1 MVTVLFAD
9 LVGFTSRSE
18 RMDVEDV
25 RSTLVRYHELVR
37 RELER
42 FGGTVEKFI
51 GDAVVAM
58 FGAPAAHEDDPQR
71 AVLAAL
77 AIQAAMAHLRDT
89 VPQLDLHVRVGV
101 NTGEAL
107 VALGANPLA
116 GEGLAHG
123 DVVNTAARLQAA
135 APVDG
140 VLVGEVT
147 YRATGRVVEY
157 EPAEDL
163 QVKGKR
169 EPLKV
174 WSARAA
180 KPADT
185 DPRSPHA
192 TPLVGR
198 DSQLDAV
205 WSALGRVREHRSPQ
219 LVTVVGVPGIGKS
232 RLVFELLR
240 RVEQEGE
247 PIAQLKGRSLPY
259 GEGVTFW
266 ALAEVVRSAA
276 GILHSDG
283 MGSAAGKLH
292 ETVAAGFTDAREAAW
307 VEAQLRPLLGVEQR
321 GEPAEDRQVEAFAA
335 WRRFLESLAAQHPL
349 VLVFEDLHWAD
360 DALLDFVHQLVELM
374 SAVPVL
380 VLCTARPELLDRRP
394 DWGGDRT
401 DTLTMSLPPLSERDT
416 ATLIAALLD
425 RVALPA
431 ETQTALLSRAEGN
444 PLYAQ
449 EYVRM
454 LLDRGFLVRRGRRW
468 ALAGSGELPLPES
481 VHGIIA
487 ARLDALAPEDKALV
501 QDAAVI
507 GKVVWA
513 GAVARVAGRG
523 RWEVEEQLHRLQQR
537 EFLRVEPESSVDGET
552 QYTFQHALIRDVAYA
567 QVVRSARAEKHTRVA
582 GWIESLGDE
591 RGDWIELLAHHYL
604 TALDL
609 YTAAG
614 SNTGELPAQ
623 ARAALLEAADRAL
636 GLNAFAAAARFYAS
650 AFSLYPEG
658 AGAPPVLRYRYARA
672 RMFSEDVLPPD
683 LELVARELAA
693 AGDLESAADAESEIG
708 IWLDQH
714 GDKATALQHLTR
726 AVDLLAHEPMSPAK
740 AGVLTSLA
748 SVYVLQGRLD
758 EAIQTAGDAGVIASE
773 LGLDDLRAW
782 SHQTLALAWLQ
793 QQDVRAIAEF
803 ERAAAIARTL
813 ESYDGAM
820 IDHNYGIC
828 LLALGDLAGAGQA
841 QADSKR
847 RASRLG
853 LTYITQ
859 LVDAAQGCLLYHGGD
874 WDGAARAAD
883 RMIADG
889 DRESSHGD
897 AVEAHTLRARID
909 AARGDGA
916 SATRHATEAV
926 RLARQIGEPQYFV
939 SALGV
944 AAHLCVVEGRVD
956 EAADLVDEL
965 LSRWWMGVA
974 ISPEALMSAAFAASL
989 IPALSDRFAAAAGEF
1004 ALPSRWVEAAGVV
1017 AGGNFERAA
1026 DLYAG
1031 IGSLPD
1037 EAYARLQAGSPAQ
1050 VERSVSFWRSVGAT
1064 AYLGAAE
1071 DGLRAGGGAGARMR
1085 QSPPG

>member
-1 MVTVLFAD
+1 MRTIP
-9 LVGFTSRSE
+9 
-18 RMDVEDV
+18 
-25 RSTLVRYHELVR
+25 
-37 RELER
+37 
-42 FGGTVEKFI
+42 K
-51 GDAVVAM
+51 
-58 FGAPAAHEDDPQR
+58 R

-163 QVKGKR
+163 RVKGKR

-185 DPRSPHA
+185 DPRSPHT

-205 WSALGRVREHRSPQ
+205 WSALARVREHHSPQ

-240 RVEQEGE
+240 RVEQDGE
-247 PIAQLKGRSLPY
+247 PVTRLKGRSLPY

-283 MGSAAGKLH
+283 MDRAAGKLH
-292 ETVAAGFTDAREAAW
+292 AAVSSRFTDAREAAW

-321 GEPAEDRQVEAFAA
+321 GEAAEDRQLEAFAA

-394 DWGGDRT
+394 GWGGGT
-401 DTLTMSLPPLSERDT
+401 DALTISLPPLSERDT
-416 ATLIAALLD
+416 AMLIAALLD
-425 RVALPA
+425 QVALPA

-468 ALAGSGELPLPES
+468 SLAGSGELPLPES

-487 ARLDALAPEDKALV
+487 ARLDALAVEDKALV

-523 RWEVEEQLHRLQQR
+523 RWEVEQQLHRLQQR

-552 QYTFQHALIRDVAYA
+552 QYSFQHALIRDVAYA
-567 QVVRSARAEKHTRVA
+567 QVVQVCSSREAHPRGRLDRVA
-582 GWIESLGDE
+582 G
-591 RGDWIELLAHHYL
+591 R
-604 TALDL
+604 
-609 YTAAG
+609 
-614 SNTGELPAQ
+614 
-623 ARAALLEAADRAL
+623 
-636 GLNAFAAAARFYAS
+636 
-650 AFSLYPEG
+650 
-658 AGAPPVLRYRYARA
+658 
-672 RMFSEDVLPPD
+672 
-683 LELVARELAA
+683 
-693 AGDLESAADAESEIG
+693 
-708 IWLDQH
+708 
-714 GDKATALQHLTR
+714 
-726 AVDLLAHEPMSPAK
+726 
-740 AGVLTSLA
+740 
-748 SVYVLQGRLD
+748 
-758 EAIQTAGDAGVIASE
+758 
-773 LGLDDLRAW
+773 
-782 SHQTLALAWLQ
+782 
-793 QQDVRAIAEF
+793 
-803 ERAAAIARTL
+803 
-813 ESYDGAM
+813 
-820 IDHNYGIC
+820 
-828 LLALGDLAGAGQA
+828 
-841 QADSKR
+841 
-847 RASRLG
+847 
-853 LTYITQ
+853 
-859 LVDAAQGCLLYHGGD
+859 
-874 WDGAARAAD
+874 
-883 RMIADG
+883 
-889 DRESSHGD
+889 
-897 AVEAHTLRARID
+897 
-909 AARGDGA
+909 
-916 SATRHATEAV
+916 
-926 RLARQIGEPQYFV
+926 
-939 SALGV
+939 
-944 AAHLCVVEGRVD
+944 
-956 EAADLVDEL
+956 
-965 LSRWWMGVA
+965 
-974 ISPEALMSAAFAASL
+974 
-989 IPALSDRFAAAAGEF
+989 
-1004 ALPSRWVEAAGVV
+1004 
-1017 AGGNFERAA
+1017 
-1026 DLYAG
+1026 
-1031 IGSLPD
+1031 
-1037 EAYARLQAGSPAQ
+1037 
-1050 VERSVSFWRSVGAT
+1050 
-1064 AYLGAAE
+1064 
-1071 DGLRAGGGAGARMR
+1071 
-1085 QSPPG
+1085 